1 MRVSTARDL
10 GALVRQERQ
19 DQGLT
24 QAELAE
30 RIGTTRQWVSQFE
43 SGTLNPR
50 VGLVLGALAA
60 LDLDLDVRSS
70 RAQVTERKPFD
81 VMKAGEAIAGGVLAR
96 AGAQSL
102 SPLYTKYLREQGPN
116 IAAMQGWMR
125 STEAQRSVQRIAAM
139 QGWMRS
145 LEAQSPLQRIVAEQA
160 ARLRAIEARS
170 AEPSETVDPEQ

>member
-1 MRVSTARDL
+1 MRVSTTHDI

-50 VGLVLGALAA
+50 VGLVLAALAA

-70 RAQVTERKPFD
+70 KAQASDRSPMEMMR
-81 VMKAGEAIAGGVLAR
+81 AGEAITEGVLAR
-96 AGAQSL
+96 AGAQSF
-102 SPLYTKYLREQGPN
+102 SSLYTKHLREQSPN
-116 IAAMQGWMR
+116 IVAAA
-125 STEAQRSVQRIAAM
+125 AQNWV
-139 QGWMRS
+139 RS
-145 LEAQSPLQRIVAEQA
+145 LEGQNPLYRIVVEQA
-160 ARLRAIEARS
+160 ARLRALEARS
-170 AEPSETVDPEQ
+170 TEPSETVDPEQ